1 MLAELSADTGE
12 VSDLTALLAG
22 TSNKI
27 LARKVD
33 ERLHRQ
39 LVESFEGDTRNLAR
53 IAGLCLPRT
62 GDWLNSLPN
71 RRNGTYLK
79 SSDWSAVAKYR
90 LNVPLFPGTRRN
102 CPSCQH
108 PLDDDHV
115 VHCRVGGEASSRH
128 NGLVSIVHKIAQ
140 DGGLAPIKEARH
152 LLNNGRRPGDTV
164 IPFGDGGLPVAYDL
178 VVTSALRPDILQR
191 CTHEPQY
198 AAQVGRD
205 RKLRNIG
212 NQAREAGFSFKALSC
227 SSFGYWDP
235 VAEREIVKLCR
246 AKSSRLGLTDSK
258 VVASEFRLLSCA
270 LMRGLA
276 AMILNRDLYCDD
288 FYNDSLSDVINV

>member
-1 MLAELSADTGE
+1 MS
-12 VSDLTALLAG
+12 
-22 TSNKI
+22 
-27 LARKVD
+27 
-33 ERLHRQ
+33 
-39 LVESFEGDTRNLAR
+39 
-53 IAGLCLPRT
+53 
-62 GDWLNSLPN
+62 
-71 RRNGTYLK
+71 
-79 SSDWSAVAKYR
+79 
-90 LNVPLFPGTRRN
+90 
-102 CPSCQH
+102 
-108 PLDDDHV
+108 
-115 VHCRVGGEASSRH
+115 
-128 NGLVSIVHKIAQ
+128 
-140 DGGLAPIKEARH
+140 
-152 LLNNGRRPGDTV
+152 
-164 IPFGDGGLPVAYDL
+164 
-178 VVTSALRPDILQR
+178 

-198 AAQVGRD
+198 AAQVGGD

-212 NQAREAGFSFKALSC
+212 NQAREEGFSFKALSC